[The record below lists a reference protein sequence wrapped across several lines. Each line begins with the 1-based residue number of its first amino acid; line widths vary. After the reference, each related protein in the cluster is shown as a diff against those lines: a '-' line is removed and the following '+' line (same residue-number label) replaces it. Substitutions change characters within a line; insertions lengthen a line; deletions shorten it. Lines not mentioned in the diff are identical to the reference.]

1 MDTLGPVSV
10 LDSGRRSRD
19 VVVVDRLTRHR
30 SPNRPR
36 LKQALSELDVVYRIP
51 QPYRTSFSAK
61 YSVERL
67 PGSSRSR
74 SLSPASSL
82 RSVQSCRS
90 DRAGVR
96 RHGRA
101 KSPKRVTYDTRVTV
115 RHSDADDSMFTELS
129 SRECDGSSPACQ
141 RSPAPLHASNHLSKD
156 SGLDYST
163 QLRDLSDQIIKMDW
177 PSKQEAA
184 VEPAAAAAAPA
195 AAAQGPH
202 GILKESQNSH
212 KHPPPGQQSPA
223 GTGTGTG
230 ASQAHNPRVPHV
242 GRGDKENTPNGSP
255 PARQPA
261 SGDFYHTPKVS
272 ATISRD
278 YQHDRTF
285 SYRQAITDHYSS
297 EVRALVDAGIAE
309 KPPHLTEGRENGGLQ
324 AQQR

>member
-10 LDSGRRSRD
+10 LDSGQRHRD
-19 VVVVDRLTRHR
+19 TVVADRLTRRR

-36 LKQALSELDVVYRIP
+36 LRQALSELDVVYRIP

-61 YSVERL
+61 HSVERL
-67 PGSSRSR
+67 PGSNRSR

-82 RSVQSCRS
+82 RSVQSSRS
-90 DRAGVR
+90 DRGGVR

-129 SRECDGSSPACQ
+129 SRECESSPSSYQ
-141 RSPAPLHASNHLSKD
+141 KSPAPLHTSNHLSRD

-177 PSKQEAA
+177 ASKEEVESDTPSPQ
-184 VEPAAAAAAPA
+184 
-195 AAAQGPH
+195 

-212 KHPPPGQQSPA
+212 KQPLACQPSP
-223 GTGTGTG
+223 TS
-230 ASQAHNPRVPHV
+230 ASHSLRALPA

-255 PARQPA
+255 PRQQPP

-309 KPPHLTEGRENGGLQ
+309 KPPHSLDGRENGGLQ